1 MNLKMKPSGNVQV
14 ANYYPGY
21 SGNSYVEFLQMNQM
35 TMVLFLNSIYLPKND
50 IYKINIHYAA
60 NTNHTL
66 RLVSKVEKNQIS
78 STNVLFNSTGSL
90 YSWDTREI
98 ELDLKNSETNS
109 LRLVSPFGSSDVLID
124 WLHISQ

>member
-1 MNLKMKPSGNVQV
+1 MGNVQI

-21 SGNSYVEFLQMNQM
+21 SGNSYVEFLANEPNDYGSFSQI
-35 TMVLFLNSIYLPKND
+35 NSIYLPKND

-66 RLVSKVEKNQIS
+66 RLVSKVGENQIS

-98 ELDLKNSETNS
+98 ELGFENSETNS
-109 LRLVSPFGSSDVLID
+109 LRLVSPFGSSDKILID